1 MHLLTGFVWTFL
13 SVLTLLIWKAYF
25 EGVNLITKLITKLI
39 MYPTYQSMWA
49 IKTQQSDIMNHWLAC
64 WTVLGC
70 FHIIEWILSDTLCP
84 GSQFMSH
91 TSGF

>member
-13 SVLTLLIWKAYF
+13 SVLTLLIWKKVYF
-25 EGVNLITKLITKLI
+25 EVGIMITKLIGI
-39 MYPTYQSMWA
+39 MYPMYQSMWA
-49 IKTQQSDIMNHWLAC
+49 IETQQSDIMNHWQAR

-84 GSQFMSH
+84 GSQFMPP